1 MAQQLDE
8 QEVALVDQVNV
19 NVPQYVE
26 HTDGHPAHAESCH
39 HQGDQT
45 EGLALAGS
53 LGLGLALGA
62 VARRHTVTEL
72 DRDTEVRDAEGRE
85 RQDVGHEER
94 AVGVGQPLFLFAHP
108 ELLTDGEAL
117 IFELHMVSVGYSRGH
132 KPTGEQ
138 PDPR

>member
-62 VARRHTVTEL
+62 VARHHTVTEL
-72 DRDTEVRDAEGRE
+72 DRDAEVRDAEGRQ
-85 RQDVGHEER
+85 RQDVGNEKC
-94 AVGVGQPLFLFAHP
+94 AVCVGQPLSLLAHP
-108 ELLTDGEAL
+108 ELLTDGKAVIL
-117 IFELHMVSVGYSRGH
+117 ELHMVGVGHGRGH